1 MFKPMSV
8 GKRTRYSYGKI
19 HEVLQIPNLIET
31 QKNSYEW
38 FLREGLRE
46 IFQDISPI
54 QDFTG
59 NLILSLEDL
68 L

>member
-1 MFKPMSV
+1 MFKQMSV

-46 IFQDISPI
+46 IFQDIFPI

-59 NLILSLEDL
+59 NFILSLEDFT
-68 L
+68 